1 MTPSERRPSGRRS
14 YLCCVMFID
23 MGGNAG
29 SDKLIPWES
38 LSMEQQLEL
47 REAYD
52 HYLDTLIPTCSMK
65 QSQAI

>member
-1 MTPSERRPSGRRS
+1 
-14 YLCCVMFID
+14 